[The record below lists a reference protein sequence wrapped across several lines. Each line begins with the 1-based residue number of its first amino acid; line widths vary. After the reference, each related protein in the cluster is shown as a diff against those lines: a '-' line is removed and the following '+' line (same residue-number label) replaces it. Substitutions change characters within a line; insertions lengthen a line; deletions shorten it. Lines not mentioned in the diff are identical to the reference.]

1 MLGVWGKGEWSPTA
15 KAVVPYDI
23 PDFANLLHI
32 MLRTVKKLSRVIRL
46 ISRATSASVPRP
58 RDGGG

>member
-23 PDFANLLHI
+23 PDFAKASSGYPPNL
-32 MLRTVKKLSRVIRL
+32 SCDIRRSPASAGRRRIKNPTL
-46 ISRATSASVPRP
+46 I
-58 RDGGG
+58 GWG